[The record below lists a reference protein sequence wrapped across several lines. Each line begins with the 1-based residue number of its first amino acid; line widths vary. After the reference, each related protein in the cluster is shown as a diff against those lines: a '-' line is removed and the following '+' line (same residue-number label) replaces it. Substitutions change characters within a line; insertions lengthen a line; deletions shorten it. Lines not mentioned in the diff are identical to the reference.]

1 MSTSLK
7 ITLSILLILQ
17 IIFIVRTLKRKKLVV
32 KYASMWFLIIICLFV
47 AIIFPNILIDLA
59 KLFGFEKA
67 SNMIFLLGYFAMGL
81 IFLALR
87 CFYHLY
93 KKNPL
98 LAMKKDFFNLCAYYK
113 KIIFSNP
120 TKFKIIGGLII
131 IFSVAAT
138 LQIVNL
144 IIFDNFV
151 STIIFFLMVI
161 IFAPQNNF
169 QQKNFPVEIFGFI
182 YSIVLMYGSAGEF
195 LVEIFSENNF
205 FHQDMWIYGYCII
218 IISYLICMA
227 TVSKFMEHDLSR
239 IEIIFIGMIMMTVLE
254 FLTYYGIGFLCGMRF
269 YNPEEF
275 WNIFEKSGFLEWIS
289 IVINY
294 GIYIA
299 SQSQILERD
308 TPEILGY
315 IILNGTD
322 VLTVTAVLGYVLQ
335 KFMEIK

>member
-1 MSTSLK
+1 M
-7 ITLSILLILQ
+7 IL
-17 IIFIVRTLKRKKLVV
+17 F
-32 KYASMWFLIIICLFV
+32 F
-47 AIIFPNILIDLA
+47 
-59 KLFGFEKA
+59 
-67 SNMIFLLGYFAMGL
+67 LGYFFMGILFL
-81 IFLALR
+81 ILR
-87 CFYHLY
+87 FFYHIF
-93 KKNPL
+93 KKNFFN
-98 LAMKKDFFNLCAYYK
+98 AIKKDFFNVRDYYK

-120 TKFKIIGGLII
+120 TKFKIICGLII
-131 IFSVAAT
+131 IFAVASNF
-138 LQIVNL
+138 QIENL

-161 IFAPQNNF
+161 IFAPQDNSK
-169 QQKNFPVEIFGFI
+169 QKNFPVEIFGFI

-205 FHQDMWIYGYCII
+205 FHEDIWIYGYGII
-218 IISYLICMA
+218 LISYLICMA

-254 FLTYYGIGFLCGMRF
+254 FLTYYGIGFLCGIKF
-269 YNPEEF
+269 YTPEEF

-308 TPEILGY
+308 TPEILGN

-335 KFMEIK
+335 KFMSNDSK

>member
-1 MSTSLK
+1 MT
-7 ITLSILLILQ
+7 
-17 IIFIVRTLKRKKLVV
+17 V
-32 KYASMWFLIIICLFV
+32 FV
-47 AIIFPNILIDLA
+47 
-59 KLFGFEKA
+59 
-67 SNMIFLLGYFAMGL
+67 LGYFVIGL
-81 IFLALR
+81 MFLILR
-87 CFYHLY
+87 FFYHIF
-93 KKNPL
+93 KKNL
-98 LAMKKDFFNLCAYYK
+98 ITAIKKDFFNVRAYYK
-113 KIIFSNP
+113 KFIFSNP
-120 TKFKIIGGLII
+120 TKFKIIGGFIV
-131 IFSVAAT
+131 IFVIAS
-138 LQIVNL
+138 IFKIENL
-144 IIFDNFV
+144 IIFDDFV
-151 STIIFFLMVI
+151 ATIIFFFMMI
-161 IFAPQNNF
+161 IFAPQDNS

-195 LVEIFSENNF
+195 LVEIFSANNF
-205 FHQDMWIYGYCII
+205 FLEDIWIYGYGII

-275 WNIFEKSGFLEWIS
+275 WNIFEKSGSLEWFSMI
-289 IVINY
+289 INH

-335 KFMEIK
+335 KFMGIDSNSK

>member
-1 MSTSLK
+1 M
-7 ITLSILLILQ
+7 I
-17 IIFIVRTLKRKKLVV
+17 
-32 KYASMWFLIIICLFV
+32 
-47 AIIFPNILIDLA
+47 
-59 KLFGFEKA
+59 
-67 SNMIFLLGYFAMGL
+67 IFLLGYFAMGL

-144 IIFDNFV
+144 IIF
-151 STIIFFLMVI
+151 
-161 IFAPQNNF
+161 APQNNF

-182 YSIVLMYGSAGEF
+182 YSIVLMYGSAGEL
-195 LVEIFSENNF
+195 LVEIFSANNL
-205 FHQDMWIYGYCII
+205 FHEDIWIYGYGIV

-335 KFMEIK
+335 KFMEIDSK

>member
-1 MSTSLK
+1 M
-7 ITLSILLILQ
+7 IL
-17 IIFIVRTLKRKKLVV
+17 F
-32 KYASMWFLIIICLFV
+32 F
-47 AIIFPNILIDLA
+47 
-59 KLFGFEKA
+59 
-67 SNMIFLLGYFAMGL
+67 LGYFFMGIL
-81 IFLALR
+81 FLFLR
-87 CFYHLY
+87 FFYHIF
-93 KKNPL
+93 KKNFFN
-98 LAMKKDFFNLCAYYK
+98 AIKKDFFNVRDYYK

-131 IFSVAAT
+131 IFAVAANF
-138 LQIVNL
+138 QIENL
-144 IIFDNFV
+144 IIFDDFV

-161 IFAPQNNF
+161 IFAPQDNS

-195 LVEIFSENNF
+195 LVEIFSANNF
-205 FHQDMWIYGYCII
+205 FHENIWIYGYGII
-218 IISYLICMA
+218 LISYLICMA

-239 IEIIFIGMIMMTVLE
+239 IEIIFIGMIMMTILE
-254 FLTYYGIGFLCGMRF
+254 FLTYYGIGFLCGIKF
-269 YNPEEF
+269 YTPEEF
-275 WNIFEKSGFLEWIS
+275 WNIFEKTSSLEWIS
-289 IVINY
+289 MIINY

-335 KFMEIK
+335 KFMSNDSK